1 MYLNHSLRFHR
12 RSAESARERLL
23 WLLLFFIFWEAVI
36 FTFAYLYGL
45 SFHVFFCVYLFIYS
59 FYRLVVCSYFLRILW
74 PESTRVF
81 FCRAVGTG
89 YRFQPTGKLCC
100 SRYACHL
107 ILVAG
112 SMNEIFLV
120 VFICFLFVRIPERA
134 CRQRMKIFFSRV
146 VYCWFRFIYFMY
158 SLFFV
163 SFIFYVICKFYF
175 YFCRVCFFYRF
186 CLTSCFLF
194 FYLLV
199 YVYTLFFRMCLFMC
213 IVATA

>member
-45 SFHVFFCVYLFIYS
+45 SFHVFFVFIYLFIHFTGS
-59 FYRLVVCSYFLRILW
+59 SCVVISCGFCGR
-74 PESTRVF
+74 RVHVFF

-134 CRQRMKIFFSRV
+134 CRQWMKICFSRV

-175 YFCRVCFFYRF
+175 YFCRVCFF
-186 CLTSCFLF
+186 
-194 FYLLV
+194 
-199 YVYTLFFRMCLFMC
+199 
-213 IVATA
+213 IVFV